1 VVEVAGRREV
11 AAAAWVAVEGKHSPC
26 DSIQFYPQ
34 EETVELAP
42 AAVVPGR
49 SRPFSAWLSYGKPNQ
64 ACDCGRPLAPA
75 LSYGYLQPGLIED
88 YAKREVQPDS
98 TRNVDM
104 LRSCKRLASSFAAVA
119 WLFVSVLTVLAVQNP
134 SEVQA
139 AETPSAG
146 DVVEEAPLVVWNRTI
161 FVFRAPFE
169 QRSPA
174 QRAAA
179 AKARVEALP
188 EFGPWTIET
197 KPATLGPV
205 SGVLI
210 SVNQQPV
217 FGVIPGDLNR
227 EAGETLEQAAGQAAD
242 RLRGFLEAREQQ
254 RNLPFVLRAVGFA
267 VIATLLFVGAV
278 WLTLKLQK
286 RLVLHLQRIVDKSER
301 LRIGGV
307 DVRSHVVSFER
318 VVIRFLVLVALV
330 LLTYLWLMYELMRFP
345 YTQPW
350 GERLSSFL
358 VELFKQ
364 LGQGILSSLPDLFT
378 VVVILA
384 LTRVIVRLVVGF
396 FRGVEHGTFGF
407 YGFQPETA
415 RATRRLFVFVIWI
428 FALTVAYPY
437 IPGSNTEGFKGIGVL
452 AGLVVSLGSAGLVN
466 QVMSGLVIVYSRAFR
481 VNDYVSIGETEGV
494 VSDMGVLST
503 KLVTVQREEVIIPNA
518 TLVGM
523 TAVNYTR
530 LAKDQGSVASTSV
543 TIGYD
548 APWRQVHS
556 MLLVAAGRTAG
567 VCQQPPPRV
576 LQRSLGD
583 FYVEYRLLVHLL
595 PLERPEERP
604 LVLSELHAQIQ
615 DVFNEHGVQIMSPH
629 FMLQPHRPVVV
640 PKSDWFPA
648 PASSS
653 SAEELPRV
661 GVDSRRTG

>member
-1 VVEVAGRREV
+1 ML
-11 AAAAWVAVEGKHSPC
+11 K
-26 DSIQFYPQ
+26 
-34 EETVELAP
+34 
-42 AAVVPGR
+42 
-49 SRPFSAWLSYGKPNQ
+49 SRKGGQSL
-64 ACDCGRPLAPA
+64 
-75 LSYGYLQPGLIED
+75 
-88 YAKREVQPDS
+88 
-98 TRNVDM
+98 
-104 LRSCKRLASSFAAVA
+104 FATVA
-119 WLFVSVLTVLAVQNP
+119 WLFVTVLTMLAVGNL

-139 AETPSAG
+139 AETPSAEG
-146 DVVEEAPLVVWNRTI
+146 VVEEAPLVVWNRTI

-179 AKARVEALP
+179 AKTRVEALP

-197 KPATLGPV
+197 KAATLGPV
-205 SGVLI
+205 SGILI

-217 FGVIPGDLNR
+217 FGVIDGDLNR
-227 EAGETLEQAAGQAAD
+227 EAGETPEQAASQAAA

-254 RNLPFVLRAVGFA
+254 RNFPLMVRAVGFA
-267 VIATLLFVGAV
+267 AAATLLFVCAV
-278 WLTLKLQK
+278 WLTAKLQK
-286 RLVLHLQRIVDKSER
+286 KIAVHLHRIVEQSER
-301 LRIGGV
+301 LKIAGV
-307 DVRSHVVSFER
+307 DVRSHVASVEHVILR
-318 VVIRFLVLVALV
+318 LVVLIALV
-330 LLTYLWLMYELMRFP
+330 LMTYLWLMYGLLRFP

-350 GERLSSFL
+350 GERLSGFL
-358 VELFKQ
+358 AELFKQ
-364 LGQGILSSLPDLFT
+364 IVRGIINSLPDLFT
-378 VVVILA
+378 VVVILV
-384 LTRVIVRLVVGF
+384 LTRVIVRLVVSF
-396 FRGVEHGTFGF
+396 FRGVEQGTLRF

-415 RATRRLFVFVIWI
+415 RATRRLAVFVIWI

-481 VNDYVSIGETEGV
+481 VNDYVCIGETEGV

-556 MLLVAAGRTAG
+556 MLLLAASRTPG

-583 FYVEYRLLVHLL
+583 FYVEYRLMVHLL

-615 DVFNEHGVQIMSPH
+615 DVFNEYGVQIMSPH
-629 FMLQPHRPVVV
+629 FMLQPHRSVVV
-640 PKSDWFPA
+640 PKSDWFAA
-648 PASSS
+648 PASPS
-653 SAEELPRV
+653 SAEEPTRV
-661 GVDSRRTG
+661 GVDSRKTG

>member
-1 VVEVAGRREV
+1 MLKSWRGGSSLFVV
-11 AAAAWVAVEGKHSPC
+11 S
-26 DSIQFYPQ
+26 
-34 EETVELAP
+34 L
-42 AAVVPGR
+42 
-49 SRPFSAWLSYGKPNQ
+49 L
-64 ACDCGRPLAPA
+64 
-75 LSYGYLQPGLIED
+75 
-88 YAKREVQPDS
+88 
-98 TRNVDM
+98 
-104 LRSCKRLASSFAAVA
+104 
-119 WLFVSVLTVLAVQNP
+119 VSVLTVTAVQNL
-134 SEVQA
+134 SELHA

-146 DVVEEAPLVVWNRTI
+146 GVVEEAPLVIWNRTI
-161 FVFRAPFE
+161 FVFRSSFE
-169 QRSPA
+169 QRSPV

-179 AKARVEALP
+179 AEARIEALP

-197 KPATLGPV
+197 APSTIGPV
-205 SGVLI
+205 AGILI
-210 SVNQQPV
+210 SVNHQPV
-217 FGVIPGDLNR
+217 FGVLPGDPNP
-227 EAGETLEQAAGQAAD
+227 EAGETLEQAASQAAA

-254 RNLPFVLRAVGFA
+254 HNLPFVLRAVSFA
-267 VIATLLFVGAV
+267 AAATLLFIGAV

-286 RLVLHLQRIVDKSER
+286 RLAHHLQRIVDKSER
-301 LRIGGV
+301 LKIGGV
-307 DVRSHVVSFER
+307 DVRSHVASFEP

-330 LLTYLWLMYELMRFP
+330 LLTYLWLMFELMRFP

-358 VELFKQ
+358 VELFKR
-364 LGQGILSSLPDLFT
+364 LVQGILSSLPDLFT

-384 LTRVIVRLVVGF
+384 LTRVFVRLVVSF

-481 VNDYVSIGETEGV
+481 VNDYVCVGETEGV

-503 KLVTVQREEVIIPNA
+503 KLVTVAHEEVIIPNA

-523 TAVNYTR
+523 KAVNYTR
-530 LAKDQGSVASTSV
+530 LANNQGSVASTSV

-556 MLLVAAGRTAG
+556 MLLLAATRTAG
-567 VCQQPPPRV
+567 VSQQPPPRV

-595 PLERPEERP
+595 PVEPPEERP
-604 LVLSELHAQIQ
+604 AVLSELHAHIQ
-615 DVFNEHGVQIMSPH
+615 DVFNEYGVQIMSPH
-629 FMLQPHRPVVV
+629 FMIQPSRPVVV
-640 PKSDWFPA
+640 PKSDWFAA
-648 PASSS
+648 PGSPSRDEQPS
-653 SAEELPRV
+653 RV
-661 GVDSRRTG
+661 GENR

>member
-1 VVEVAGRREV
+1 MLKF
-11 AAAAWVAVEGKHSPC
+11 W
-26 DSIQFYPQ
+26 
-34 EETVELAP
+34 T
-42 AAVVPGR
+42 GR
-49 SRPFSAWLSYGKPNQ
+49 SL
-64 ACDCGRPLAPA
+64 C
-75 LSYGYLQPGLIED
+75 
-88 YAKREVQPDS
+88 
-98 TRNVDM
+98 
-104 LRSCKRLASSFAAVA
+104 AAVA
-119 WLFVSVLTVLAVQNP
+119 WLFVAVLTVPAVQNL
-134 SEVQA
+134 SEVRA
-139 AETPSAG
+139 AETPAAES
-146 DVVEEAPLVVWNRTI
+146 VVEPAPLVVWNRTI

-174 QRAAA
+174 QRAAE
-179 AKARVEALP
+179 AKPRVEALP

-205 SGVLI
+205 SGILI

-227 EAGETLEQAAGQAAD
+227 EAGETLDESATQTAA
-242 RLRGFLEAREQQ
+242 RLREFLEAREQQ
-254 RNLPFVLRAVGFA
+254 RNLPLMVRAAGFA
-267 VIATLLFVGAV
+267 AVAALLFVGAV
-278 WLTLKLQK
+278 WIIL
-286 RLVLHLQRIVDKSER
+286 RLQRKIAVHLHKIVKQSER
-301 LRIGGV
+301 LKIAGM
-307 DVRSHVVSFER
+307 DVRSHVATVEHVILR
-318 VVIRFLVLVALV
+318 LVVLIALA

-358 VELFKQ
+358 MELFKK
-364 LGQGILSSLPDLFT
+364 LVQGILGSLPDLFT

-384 LTRVIVRLVVGF
+384 LTRVFVRLVVSF
-396 FRGVEHGTFGF
+396 FRGVEQGTLRF

-415 RATRRLFVFVIWI
+415 RATRRLAVFVIWI

-530 LAKDQGSVASTSV
+530 LAQDDGSVASTSV

-556 MLLVAAGRTAG
+556 MLLLAAGKTPG

-583 FYVEYRLLVHLL
+583 FYVEYRLMVHLL

-629 FMLQPHRPVVV
+629 FALQPRRSVVV
-640 PKSDWFPA
+640 PKSDWFAA
-648 PASSS
+648 PASPA
-653 SAEELPRV
+653 SAEELPGA
-661 GVDSRRTG
+661 GVDSRKTG